1 MCNYLSHPV
10 TNTIHQYIYVCVVSF
25 SGGPSASSERGQPS
39 DGERGA
45 GSVPPPAGRSGDPTK
60 PGQDVVSYP
69 HGDEEDAHGDNGR
82 EKDQPEDSEASAVH
96 SVVRVNG
103 TRCISQRV

>member
-1 MCNYLSHPV
+1 M
-10 TNTIHQYIYVCVVSF
+10 CVVSF
-25 SGGPSASSERGQPS
+25 SGGAVASSERGQSS

-60 PGQDVVSYP
+60 PGRDVVSYP
-69 HGDEEDAHGDNGR
+69 HREEEDAHGDNGR
-82 EKDQPEDSEASAVH
+82 ETDQPEDSEASVVH

-103 TRCISQRV
+103 TWLYLSACLRGSR